1 MTRVSD
7 HIGVRGLGS
16 TTVDVEIEVESPDDE
31 EALEW
36 KQHIY
41 AAVRDAVKEKKEA
54 DEDT

>member
-1 MTRVSD
+1 VSD